1 MSAKSGLPALHRSL
15 TSAAPAEVSVHTYEG
30 VGHLDFL
37 SALPPTVTPTPGL
50 DHEAFIKSLAAD
62 FVEALS

>member
-15 TSAAPAEVSVHTYEG
+15 TS
-30 VGHLDFL
+30 DFL
-37 SALPPTVTPTPGL
+37 SALPPTVTLTPGL